1 MRYSIEQATGI
12 EPDNRRIKTKPVIKG
27 NLFRIRLVTGFFIAI
42 NDYFCQILTPENH
55 ILTKKVGTKVGLIS
69 KWVLTHIY
77 YGYILI
83 LSREEHKEE
92 MKMTN
97 VNIKDKFPKK
107 HQKYITDAYKEYN
120 RYSVVIQFEDG
131 FTRSIGGWNLAEVK
145 DYAKQIIEVDRTIEF

>member
-1 MRYSIEQATGI
+1 MGI
-12 EPDNRRIKTKPVIKG
+12 DT
-27 NLFRIRLVTGFFIAI
+27 
-42 NDYFCQILTPENH
+42 H
-55 ILTKKVGTKVGLIS
+55 ILWVYTYIIKRGT
-69 KWVLTHIY
+69 
-77 YGYILI
+77 
-83 LSREEHKEE
+83 HKEE
-92 MKMTN
+92 MKMAN